1 MLGGDHHKEPLPN
14 KLPPKVET
22 ISEFVFSNELRA
34 VHNLFPEKKGIPG
47 PHNLAFEP
55 KYLATSRALSYKQ
68 NLVIVKALEEAIAE
82 VAKEEGFK
90 AIIGM
95 NTGSVTQHVAM
106 DNGYERLETIQV
118 PILPTSCYGD
128 FMKKLH
134 NFRSESNIPHLFYKC
149 S

>member
-1 MLGGDHHKEPLPN
+1 MFGSDHHKEPLPH

-34 VHNLFPEKKGIPG
+34 VHNLFPDKKGILG

-68 NLVIVKALEEAIAE
+68 NLIVAKALEEAIAK

-95 NTGSVTQHVAM
+95 NTGSVTQHIAM
-106 DNGYERLETIQV
+106 GNGYERLETIQV
-118 PILPTSCYGD
+118 LIRPTS
-128 FMKKLH
+128 L
-134 NFRSESNIPHLFYKC
+134 NEVLNEPL
-149 S
+149 

>member
-1 MLGGDHHKEPLPN
+1 MLGSDHHKEPLPH

-22 ISEFVFSNELRA
+22 ISEFVFLNELRA
-34 VHNLFPEKKGIPG
+34 VHNLFPDKKGIPG

-68 NLVIVKALEEAIAE
+68 NLVVAKALEEAIAE

-95 NTGSVTQHVAM
+95 NTGSVTQHIAM
-106 DNGYERLETIQV
+106 GNGYERLETIQV
-118 PILPTSCYGD
+118 LIRPTS
-128 FMKKLH
+128 L
-134 NFRSESNIPHLFYKC
+134 NEALNEPL
-149 S
+149 